1 LLNLVGLI
9 PLSVAVTSQFIFT
22 LYFSISICL
31 GIFFRGLMFL
41 KIKFLKIFLPEVPL
55 ILYPLMIIIELF
67 SYIIRAFSLG
77 IRLSAN
83 IMAGHILLHI
93 FMGALL
99 NLIIFSFDITV
110 FVFVVIA
117 GLFLLE
123 FGVACLQAYV
133 FVLLVCMYL
142 KDTISITH

>member
-1 LLNLVGLI
+1 
-9 PLSVAVTSQFIFT
+9 
-22 LYFSISICL
+22 
-31 GIFFRGLMFL
+31 
-41 KIKFLKIFLPEVPL
+41 
-55 ILYPLMIIIELF
+55 
-67 SYIIRAFSLG
+67 
-77 IRLSAN
+77 
-83 IMAGHILLHI
+83 
-93 FMGALL
+93 MGALL